1 MSMSVLPSHLK
12 YAETREWVYID
23 ENGVAIVGITDF
35 AQESLGELMS
45 VTFPELGTDIAAGE
59 EAMSLESVKSASDIY
74 APVSGEII
82 EINEALDDDPELIN
96 EEPYDGG
103 WLFKIAAHDAS
114 ELEDLL
120 SDEEY
125 QKMIDG

>member
-1 MSMSVLPSHLK
+1 MSVLPSHLK
-12 YAETREWVYID
+12 YAETHEWVYLD
-23 ENGVAIVGITDF
+23 EDGNAVVGITDF

-45 VTFPELGTDIAAGE
+45 VTFSDMLGDEVVQGDE
-59 EAMSLESVKSASDIY
+59 VMSVESVKSASDIF
-74 APVSGEII
+74 APISGEII
-82 EINEALDDDPELIN
+82 EFNEKLDDEPELIN

-103 WLFKIAAHDAS
+103 WLFKIAPHDAS

-125 QKMIDG
+125 QAQIDG

>member
-1 MSMSVLPSHLK
+1 MSVLPNHLK
-12 YAETREWVYID
+12 YAETHEWVYID
-23 ENGVAIVGITDF
+23 ENGIATVGITDF

-45 VTFPELGTDIAAGE
+45 VTFPELGIDVSAE
-59 EAMSLESVKSASDIY
+59 EDVMSLESVKSASEIF

-82 EINEALDDDPELIN
+82 EINEELEDNPELIN

-103 WLFKIAAHDAS
+103 WLFKIAVHDAS
-114 ELEDLL
+114 ELDDLL
-120 SDEEY
+120 SDDEY